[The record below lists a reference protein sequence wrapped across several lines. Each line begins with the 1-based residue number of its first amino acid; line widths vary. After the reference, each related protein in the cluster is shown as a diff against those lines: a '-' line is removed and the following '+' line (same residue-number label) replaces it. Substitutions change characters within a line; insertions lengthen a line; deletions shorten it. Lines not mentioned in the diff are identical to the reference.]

1 MSLENENPV
10 GEVFVVKTA
19 QDRFNALYITSTE
32 IAERLKIN
40 RTSIL
45 HARKAGKLPDEIA
58 INGDQ
63 IYLWEREAIEPY
75 LQRWEIVLGHR
86 RGDAIV

>member
-1 MSLENENPV
+1 MSVEVETQAVQNE
-10 GEVFVVKTA
+10 TA
-19 QDRFNALYITSTE
+19 QERFNKRYITSTE
-32 IAERLKIN
+32 ITGRLNIN

-45 HARKAGKLPDEIA
+45 HARKSGKLPDEIA

-63 IYLWEREAIEPY
+63 IYLWERDAIEPY
-75 LQRWEIVLGHR
+75 LQRWETVLGHR